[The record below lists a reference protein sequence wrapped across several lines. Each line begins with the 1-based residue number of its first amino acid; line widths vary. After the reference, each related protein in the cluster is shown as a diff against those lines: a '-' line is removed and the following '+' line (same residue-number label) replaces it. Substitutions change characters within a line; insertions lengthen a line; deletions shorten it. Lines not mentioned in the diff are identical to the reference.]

1 MNSVAYD
8 KAFSFALDIIELYK
22 NLTLKKGSMY
32 FQNKFLDLA
41 LV

>member
-22 NLTLKKGSMY
+22 NLTLKKKGVCTFKTNS
-32 FQNKFLDLA
+32 
-41 LV
+41 